1 MRGYVESSKVTDFC
15 PDQTNRRDDER
26 CVVTRGF
33 DYDRGV
39 TVVRTYDPVGKLIG
53 STDVEGADLSLTDI
67 ERARVESLIRTD
79 PRTKDVVNRPDV
91 MLWDGGFVMRE
102 PDDKYCDAKS
112 RCIRIIA
119 ATHGGDDAILHS
131 VVDLVTDRVVYPNYV
146 PLEKKIA
153 KPLLEQ

>member
-131 VVDLVTDRVVYPNYV
+131 VVDW
-146 PLEKKIA
+146 
-153 KPLLEQ
+153 